1 MNRRIRSL
9 HAQSVTNLRA
19 QSVTNLRAEGVTGSQ
34 AQRATNVNA
43 QSLTLW
49 RARSVTGTTLVV
61 AAALAFAFASQTAHA
76 GQQQTPAQQSPSQQ
90 SQQPQQNQQT
100 EKPSLGQQQT
110 PANGQAAAPAAPKA
124 DPAEEAA
131 YKSFADLKPDDYD
144 QQIQQGEDFVKK
156 YPQSRYNVAVYSR
169 LVTAYYSKQP
179 QQLDKMYD
187 ASDKALAINPNNVQV
202 LALVGWVIPHNID
215 PNDPNSDKKLQ
226 KSEVYEQRALQ
237 IIPTLQKPPALT
249 DDQFTQ
255 AKAQEASLAHSG
267 LGLTYFREQ
276 KAEDSLK
283 ELQAATST
291 DKPDPVDLFVMGI
304 DLTSLKRYNDAAQAF
319 DKCSQIPGAMQDRC
333 KQQEAKAKTEAT
345 QPSK

>member
-1 MNRRIRSL
+1 MNRRIDFW
-9 HAQSVTNLRA
+9 HARSVTF
-19 QSVTNLRAEGVTGSQ
+19 
-34 AQRATNVNA
+34 
-43 QSLTLW
+43 W
-49 RARSVTGTTLVV
+49 HARSVTGAILAT
-61 AAALAFAFASQTAHA
+61 AAAVAFAFAAQT
-76 GQQQTPAQQSPSQQ
+76 GQAAPPQSPGEQSPSQQ
-90 SQQPQQNQQT
+90 SQQQPQQQNQQT
-100 EKPSLGQQQT
+100 TKPTLGQPQT
-110 PANGQAAAPAAPKA
+110 PANGQAAAPAAPKV

-169 LVTAYYSKQP
+169 LVTAYYNK

-226 KSEVYEQRALQ
+226 KSEIYEQRALQ
-237 IIPTLQKPPALT
+237 IIPTLQKPPTLT

-255 AKAQEASLAHSG
+255 AKAQETALAHSG

-276 KAEDSLK
+276 KAADSVK

-291 DKPDPVDLFVMGI
+291 DKPDPVDLFIMGI
-304 DLTSLKRYNDAAQAF
+304 DLNSLKRYADAVQAF
-319 DKCSQIPGAMQDRC
+319 DKCSQIQGVMQDRC
-333 KQQEAKAKTEAT
+333 KQQEAKAKSEAA
-345 QPSK
+345 QPPK